1 MHSIVIHYLG
11 IQITVLGYADAV
23 NDHVRIPLIYI
34 YIYIYRERERER
46 ERELNSLKRRYFE
59 FGKLRPLNYVIFFSL
74 SSQSHISLYLHFF
87 FSFLWVIQISITL

>member
-34 YIYIYRERERER
+34 YIYIYIERERER
-46 ERELNSLKRRYFE
+46 ERD
-59 FGKLRPLNYVIFFSL
+59 KLTKN
-74 SSQSHISLYLHFF
+74 
-87 FSFLWVIQISITL
+87 T